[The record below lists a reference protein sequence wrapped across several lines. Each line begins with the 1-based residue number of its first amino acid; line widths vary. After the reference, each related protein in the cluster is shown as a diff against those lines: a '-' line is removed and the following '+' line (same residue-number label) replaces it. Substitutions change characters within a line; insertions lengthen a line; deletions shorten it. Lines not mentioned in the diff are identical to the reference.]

1 MAEYVLSVIIPAYN
15 EEHFIGRLLEKVR
28 AVDLA
33 QFCITKQII
42 VVNDHS
48 TDRTAEIVSSFP
60 DVLLHTLPRNSGK
73 GAAVKAG
80 IALATGDYLIIQDA
94 DLEYEPNDYVPMLTA
109 LLDEGVGAVYG
120 SRYLKYPGRGKV
132 INLLTGKNS
141 SQSWLA
147 YLGGQSLSFVALFYT
162 GHYLTDTVTA
172 LKLFQRDVIKRLD
185 LHASGFELD
194 HEISSKVLAHGHTI
208 IEVPIRYF
216 PRSREEGKKIGLKD
230 WLAAVRTFSRYRNG

>member
-109 LLDEGVGAVYG
+109 LLDEGGVGAVYG

-132 INLLTGKNS
+132 INLLTGKHS
-141 SQSWLA
+141 SQSLLA
-147 YLGGQSLSFVALFYT
+147 YLG
-162 GHYLTDTVTA
+162 
-172 LKLFQRDVIKRLD
+172 
-185 LHASGFELD
+185 
-194 HEISSKVLAHGHTI
+194 
-208 IEVPIRYF
+208 
-216 PRSREEGKKIGLKD
+216 
-230 WLAAVRTFSRYRNG
+230 